1 MNEVSEETQSC
12 LVFFV
17 DFYFQAARH
26 MMGLQQV
33 FLFSL
38 KKSQNFKLGSGQLCR
53 RSGKE
58 VEGAGKEKR

>member
-33 FLFSL
+33 FFVQFE
-38 KKSQNFKLGSGQLCR
+38 KVPKL
-53 RSGKE
+53 
-58 VEGAGKEKR
+58 